1 MIMDDVFFWFVH
13 NFGDYS
19 ALLRFNVAAIDGPF
33 LDVVIT
39 FTVQSVYCWRLR
51 KIGQWKILPIV
62 TAMVSRFGDCFM
74 SEIDTAD
81 EQLSLVS
88 CVGGMIAGI
97 HVSFSCLDLAYSQV
111 TESTRSNTYQVR
123 NLCR

>member
-1 MIMDDVFFWFVH
+1 MIMDDVFFWFVY
-13 NFGDYS
+13 NFGNYP

-51 KIGQWKILPIV
+51 KIGQWKILPIII
-62 TAMVSRFGDCFM
+62 AMVSSLGDCCLG
-74 SEIDTAD
+74 EIDRAD

-88 CVGGMIAGI
+88 CVGGMIAGV
-97 HVSFSCLDLAYSQV
+97 HVSFSLLGSCLLTSHRV
-111 TESTRSNTYQVR
+111 K
-123 NLCR
+123 